1 MWGFW
6 SKGGSVVVQSDC
18 IRHSRFAGI
27 VIVILLSVLCGSAP
41 ALARDQTLVFL
52 ANEKLTPIAYAQ
64 NGIAKG
70 VVVDIA
76 KALGEKIGRP
86 VEMMT
91 MDWEKAQAQVAD
103 GQADA
108 LLQINCTPGREEIYS
123 FSEPLLPSEFVIIKR
138 QDSMDIHGSEDLVGK
153 RVGVEIGGYPYD
165 LLSGNGDIDRV
176 AILSPAQGIE
186 FLKSKELDALVMDR
200 WIGEY
205 ALAQAGASG
214 LLIAREPFAV
224 NQSHIAVKKGNDQL
238 LELINQGLQEIKSDG
253 TLDRILQ
260 NWRGKNVIY
269 VTAERMT
276 RVAVTASLAILLVI
290 SSISI
295 FFVVKL
301 RKLNQALEVKVAER
315 TQELA
320 LANRRLQTANGVLKK
335 ESMLDQLTQI
345 LNRRGFDAIYEE
357 AWASCQRLQQPL
369 ALIMLDLD
377 HFKAVNDEFGHLI
390 GDQYLRQFALLLQSQ
405 AQSDH
410 VEVAR
415 LGGDEFVCVL
425 QNTTEEGAAGF
436 AEAIRAKIDGLALT
450 HGGAEITLSA
460 SFGVAAL
467 IPKPDLKSNDLI
479 ALADQALYQ
488 AKGDGKNRVMRAL
501 AGGQWEM

>member
-1 MWGFW
+1 
-6 SKGGSVVVQSDC
+6 VVQSDC

-86 VEMMT
+86 VEIMT

-214 LLIAREPFAV
+214 LLIAREPFVV

-335 ESMLDQLTQI
+335 H
-345 LNRRGFDAIYEE
+345 
-357 AWASCQRLQQPL
+357 SC
-369 ALIMLDLD
+369 
-377 HFKAVNDEFGHLI
+377 NE
-390 GDQYLRQFALLLQSQ
+390 
-405 AQSDH
+405 
-410 VEVAR
+410 
-415 LGGDEFVCVL
+415 
-425 QNTTEEGAAGF
+425 
-436 AEAIRAKIDGLALT
+436 
-450 HGGAEITLSA
+450 
-460 SFGVAAL
+460 
-467 IPKPDLKSNDLI
+467 
-479 ALADQALYQ
+479 
-488 AKGDGKNRVMRAL
+488 
-501 AGGQWEM
+501 

>member
-1 MWGFW
+1 
-6 SKGGSVVVQSDC
+6 
-18 IRHSRFAGI
+18 
-27 VIVILLSVLCGSAP
+27 
-41 ALARDQTLVFL
+41 
-52 ANEKLTPIAYAQ
+52 
-64 NGIAKG
+64 
-70 VVVDIA
+70 
-76 KALGEKIGRP
+76 
-86 VEMMT
+86 
-91 MDWEKAQAQVAD
+91 
-103 GQADA
+103 
-108 LLQINCTPGREEIYS
+108 
-123 FSEPLLPSEFVIIKR
+123 
-138 QDSMDIHGSEDLVGK
+138 MDIHGSEDLVGK

-460 SFGVAAL
+460 SVGVAAL